1 MLKLELSRV
10 SWPMR
15 TPFRIS
21 RITETRTDGLHL
33 VLTDAAGRRGR
44 GEAIGV
50 DYAGETQA
58 TMIAQLEAVRER
70 IEAGPTLADAQ
81 GLLPSGGAR
90 NALDCALWDL
100 QAKRSGVPAWRTAGL
115 NGCQPVETAYTCGMM
130 DEAALRQMARD
141 HADHGWIK
149 VKTDRDHG
157 LDPVRIIHEELP
169 HARLIVDP
177 NEAWGEAELRRFAGA
192 LEGLNVALL
201 EQPVAAHDDEAL
213 RGLDLPV
220 PVAAD
225 EAFDD
230 LQNLATLA
238 GKYQVLN
245 IKLDKTGGLTE
256 ALACARAGL
265 AQGFRLMIGCMAGS
279 SLSMAPAVLVAQ
291 LCDFVDLDGP
301 LLQTGDVADPVIYL
315 NGRIGPPT
323 STLWG

>member
-1 MLKLELSRV
+1 MSRV

-21 RITETRTDGLHL
+21 RITETQTDCIH
-33 VLTDAAGRRGR
+33 VILTDAAGRRGR

-50 DYAGETQA
+50 DYAGETQD
-58 TMIAQLEAVRER
+58 TMIAQLEAVRGR
-70 IEAGPTLADAQ
+70 IETGVSLAEAQ
-81 GLLPSGGAR
+81 HLLPSGGAR

-100 QAKRSGVPAWRTAGL
+100 QAKQTGL
-115 NGCQPVETAYTCGMM
+115 ATWMAMGLGRCQPVDTAYTCGIM
-130 DEAALRQMARD
+130 DEAALRRMARD
-141 HADHGWIK
+141 HAEHAWIK

-169 HARLIVDP
+169 RARLIVDP
-177 NEAWGEAELRRFAGA
+177 NESWGEVELRRFAGS

-201 EQPVAAHDDEAL
+201 EQPVSATDDEIL
-213 RGLDLPV
+213 RGLALPV

-225 EAFDD
+225 EAFND
-230 LQNLATLA
+230 LATLSALA

-256 ALACARAGL
+256 ALNCARAGL
-265 AQGFRLMIGCMAGS
+265 GHGYQLMIGCMAGS

-291 LCDFVDLDGP
+291 ICNFVDLDGP
-301 LLQTGDVADPVIYL
+301 LLQAGDVEDPIIYER
-315 NGRIGPPT
+315 GRIGVPT
-323 STLWG
+323 AALWG